1 MSVEEEVSA
10 LIDGVTSATETSSQ
24 QNRDQTLKEVAE
36 LLKATNDS
44 LFNICREAEL
54 ASSKEAFRVAFK
66 RFNRVMRFF
75 LEGAPGAES
84 AVRALKAI
92 STLPMSGRF
101 ESILTTAGSVQEA
114 ATSYKEAL
122 CRGLASKLRREDER
136 ERLEDSKDDEL
147 FSRFLPEVPP
157 VAQISDVTAVDP
169 ASSRSLFQVTT
180 SRKRDASAVTDVV
193 RIPKKSKIPAL
204 ASLSRVSG
212 LSNDG
217 SPKKRVLVT
226 REKLRAGLHDPR
238 GLLDLEGS
246 STSALERTKKLEL
259 LKSAGCL
266 FEKKKKDQ
274 SFADKLNAAVL
285 RLELGVGGH
294 SVADSILFGAKV
306 LSIPGFLSPKNL
318 SDIENNIVDGNTT

>member
-1 MSVEEEVSA
+1 MRRSYRQRV
-10 LIDGVTSATETSSQ
+10 LCSATQ
-24 QNRDQTLKEVAE
+24 
-36 LLKATNDS
+36 
-44 LFNICREAEL
+44 
-54 ASSKEAFRVAFK
+54 
-66 RFNRVMRFF
+66 
-75 LEGAPGAES
+75 
-84 AVRALKAI
+84 
-92 STLPMSGRF
+92 
-101 ESILTTAGSVQEA
+101 
-114 ATSYKEAL
+114 YKEAL

-147 FSRFLPEVPP
+147 FLRFLPEVPP
-157 VAQISDVTAVDP
+157 AAQISDVSAVDP
-169 ASSRSLFQVTT
+169 ASSRSLSQVTT

-193 RIPKKSKIPAL
+193 RIPKKSKVPAL

-266 FEKKKKDQ
+266 FEKIKTKDK

-318 SDIENNIVDGNTT
+318 SDIENNIVDGNTTWSQQDAYGKLMIAGCLNQSRRIFELFEEVLQGEAPEILV